1 MPQISR
7 IEVLPTDAHQLNLG
21 QPSNRQNERNAIR
34 NREHRPPLCRRCS
47 ASGAGPRRRVQLLPT
62 FDRLL
67 QRMFGAYTRHL
78 LVDWHRAFIVGPI
91 LLTALFSCGFLRLR
105 EATILDAKELYTP
118 RSAPSWEEERT
129 FEQLWPLRPS
139 EFLPER
145 TFQWKRFVNLVVH
158 ARELGGTG
166 TKLYPNLLEDNILA
180 EIERMENDLPAQVVV
195 PMRKQWKRAIL
206 SGQIRANANR
216 TFGELIH
223 FEDICLNWNGQ
234 CQRQNGL
241 IQLLRRRFELSA
253 RGIELTYPRAN
264 TRGNGSPIYLAF
276 NVGTVQTFGQNGTIK
291 SAKGLRLWYFLR
303 SDHPILDEM
312 ATAWEES
319 AVNYVQNVWGNNG
332 LIEIHAKHSRSYDQG
347 LTRNA
352 KRLKPYFA
360 VTILVLI
367 AFTTFYA
374 MKWAFR
380 PKRNVRVDWL
390 RSKPMLALG
399 GVLSTTMAIASGIG
413 LLLCCGAFFAEITLV
428 APFLVLSIG
437 VDDMFIV
444 VAAWHNTEFKYP
456 EKTPEALKERMVEAM
471 SESSVAIFITS
482 ITDVV
487 SFAAGTYSD
496 ILAVR
501 GFCMMTAA
509 CMMFT
514 FLYQI
519 TFFAALMVISSRLQM
534 QQRKTELDNNNNNSK
549 NDKSSKAT
557 DYEERDDEKGSK
569 HSPSPDHGFSESF
582 SSTSAPISSS
592 TSSALSASE
601 FNLAMRQKGPMGKF
615 FRNFYVDFLLDWRT
629 KFAVGTI
636 FFVYLAISL
645 WGIVSM
651 GQGLDYEKLL
661 LSSDPL
667 VRTIGV
673 EIELFHGSDQ
683 VEIAVVRAPD
693 MRMRENRARVEQLVA
708 DFERLPNSV
717 GSAGTEFWLREYM
730 RYANATGAR
739 LRERDH
745 WSWVR
750 GVYDWSH
757 LFAFYK
763 LWSQDFV
770 WANEFEPPFGA
781 DDAEDRLRLRSFRF
795 RIGVTRMDTA
805 NDLVGVTQ
813 QLRAVAA
820 RYPEMKVVTYQH
832 GRAIADQ
839 LNVMLVNTLQNDLS
853 AMACLVLISLL
864 CIPNPICTF
873 WIALAMLSIEIGVI
887 GFLSLWSVKLDPIS
901 MITLILAIGFSVE
914 FSAHV
919 TYGFVSSAEGLT
931 PRERCIDT
939 LEKLAWPMVH
949 GSMST
954 ILGVLVLAY
963 IDSYMVRVFFKT
975 VFLVLVIGVF
985 HALVLLPILLNAT
998 VPFGEKLA
1006 LRLYGNC
1013 GCFSATVPKNMGNT
1027 VAGDGRR

>member
-1 MPQISR
+1 MPQIR
-7 IEVLPTDAHQLNLG
+7 IDALPTDLRQ
-21 QPSNRQNERNAIR
+21 QTFKRQNGQNVK
-34 NREHRPPLCRRCS
+34 NQSHQQKCQCRTRS
-47 ASGAGPRRRVQLLPT
+47 NNGLRRRVQLLPT
-62 FDRLL
+62 LDRVL
-67 QRMFGAYTRHL
+67 QRMFGMYTRHL
-78 LVDWHRAFIVGPI
+78 LVDC
-91 LLTALFSCGFLRLR
+91 CGFLRLR

-118 RSAPSWEEERT
+118 RSAPCWQEERT

-158 ARELGGTG
+158 GRELGGTG
-166 TKLYPNLLEDNILA
+166 TKLYPNLLEDDVLA
-180 EIERMENDLPAQVVV
+180 EIERMENDLPSQVVV
-195 PMRKQWKRAIL
+195 TMRKEWQRAIL
-206 SGQIRANANR
+206 NGQISANANR
-216 TFGELIH
+216 TFGELIR

-241 IQLLRRRFELSA
+241 IQLLRRRAELSA
-253 RGIELTYPRAN
+253 RGIEVTYPRAN

-276 NVGTVQTFGQNGTIK
+276 NVGTVQTFGHNDTIK

-303 SDHPILDEM
+303 SDHPIFDQM
-312 ATAWEES
+312 AMAWEQA
-319 AVNYVQNVWGNNG
+319 AVNYMQK
-332 LIEIHAKHSRSYDQG
+332 L
-347 LTRNA
+347 
-352 KRLKPYFA
+352 
-360 VTILVLI
+360 

-374 MKWAFR
+374 IKWAFR
-380 PKRNVRVDWL
+380 PQCSIRVDWL

-444 VAAWHNTEFKYP
+444 VAAWHNTELKWP
-456 EKTPEALKERMVEAM
+456 EKTPEALKERLVEAM

-482 ITDVV
+482 ITDVI
-487 SFAAGTYSD
+487 SFTAGAYSD

-519 TFFAALMVISSRLQM
+519 TFFAALMVVSSRMQM
-534 QQRKTELDNNNNNSK
+534 QRRKTELNNSNK
-549 NDKSSKAT
+549 T
-557 DYEERDDEKGSK
+557 HCDELSRKRPK
-569 HSPSPDHGFSESF
+569 QLPSPDHGFSEGF
-582 SSTSAPISSS
+582 SCTSTGISSS
-592 TSSALSASE
+592 TSAVSVSE
-601 FNLAMRQKGPMGKF
+601 CDLEMRRGPMGKF

-629 KFAVGTI
+629 KIAIGIVFLA
-636 FFVYLAISL
+636 YLCISV

-651 GQGLDYEKLL
+651 KQGLDYEKLL
-661 LSSDPL
+661 LRTDPL

-683 VEIAVVRAPD
+683 VEIAVVRVPD
-693 MRMRENRARVEQLVA
+693 LRMRANRVRMERLAGE
-708 DFERLPNSV
+708 FERLPNSV
-717 GSAGTEFWLREYM
+717 GRAGTEFWLREYVH
-730 RYANATGAR
+730 YANATGAH

-750 GVYDWSH
+750 AVHDWSR
-757 LFAFYK
+757 LFAFNK

-770 WANEFEPPFGA
+770 WANEFDPVGPDEP
-781 DDAEDRLRLRSFRF
+781 DRLQLRSFRF
-795 RIGVTRMDTA
+795 RIGVTQMDTA
-805 NDLVGVTQ
+805 NDLVSVTE

-820 RYPEMKVVTYQH
+820 RHADLQIVTYQH
-832 GRAIADQ
+832 GRVIADQ

-853 AMACLVLISLL
+853 AMVCLVLVSLL
-864 CIPNPICTF
+864 CIPNPVCTF

-919 TYGFVSSAEGLT
+919 TYGFVSGAEQLT
-931 PRERCIDT
+931 PRERCVDT

-954 ILGVLVLAY
+954 ILGVLVLAF

-985 HALVLLPILLNAT
+985 HALVLLPILLNVT
-998 VPFGEKLA
+998 VPFGEMLA
-1006 LRLYGNC
+1006 LKLYGSS
-1013 GCFSATVPKNMGNT
+1013 SASSSVPEKEQN
-1027 VAGDGRR
+1027 AGGRR